1 MPGFLDVC
9 RFNPALGGTTDWTY
23 STVVQG
29 YQSPSAAGAVNGT
42 VYRYRAE
49 SADLSQWEIGY
60 GAYNSATGV
69 FARSVVLFNSSGTTA
84 KINFSSVPQVA
95 IVAVAE
101 DLTAIV
107 LRSYLAGL
115 TLSTAGSSAT
125 FSVAAGVAADSTNAD
140 MMTLSG
146 SISKTTSSWTAGAGS
161 GALDTGAIAN
171 NTWYHAYLIKRT
183 DTQIVDVLISL
194 SASAPALSANYT
206 LARRIGSMKTDGS
219 AHWLAFTQ
227 YGDNFIWSVAIN
239 EISTSSPSTSLTS
252 VTLGGVPPG
261 IATIV
266 HIRGIFTSATAGNE
280 VLMAAGDETS
290 TLDGTSSGR
299 NRTAEV
305 ATASIASVFQIDL
318 QTNAS
323 AQVKYQSTT
332 TSATL
337 DFNTF
342 GWIDRRGRDA

>member
-23 STVVQG
+23 STIVQG
-29 YQSPSAAGAVNGT
+29 YQSPTAAGAVNGT

-60 GAYNSATGV
+60 GAYNSGTGV
-69 FARSVVLFNSSGTTA
+69 FARAVVLFNSSGTTA
-84 KINFSSVPQVA
+84 KINFSTVPQVA

-146 SISKTTSSWTAGAGS
+146 SISKTTSSWTAGSGN

-194 SASAPALSANYT
+194 DCRCRPVEHQRSLLANRHTPA
-206 LARRIGSMKTDGS
+206 
-219 AHWLAFTQ
+219 
-227 YGDNFIWSVAIN
+227 
-239 EISTSSPSTSLTS
+239 
-252 VTLGGVPPG
+252 
-261 IATIV
+261 
-266 HIRGIFTSATAGNE
+266 
-280 VLMAAGDETS
+280 
-290 TLDGTSSGR
+290 GR
-299 NRTAEV
+299 NRRRHERPQDQPRRHRPHPGGGK
-305 ATASIASVFQIDL
+305 S
-318 QTNAS
+318 NP
-323 AQVKYQSTT
+323 
-332 TSATL
+332 
-337 DFNTF
+337 
-342 GWIDRRGRDA
+342 DRRKGAR

>member
-1 MPGFLDVC
+1 M
-9 RFNPALGGTTDWTY
+9 
-23 STVVQG
+23 
-29 YQSPSAAGAVNGT
+29 
-42 VYRYRAE
+42 
-49 SADLSQWEIGY
+49 
-60 GAYNSATGV
+60 
-69 FARSVVLFNSSGTTA
+69 LFNSSGTTA

-101 DLTAIV
+101 DFTAIV

-125 FSVAAGVAADSTNAD
+125 FSVAAGVAGDSTNAD

-146 SISKTTSSWTAGAGS
+146 SISKTTSSWTAGSGN

-194 SASAPALSANYT
+194 SASAPALPANYT

-266 HIRGIFTSATAGNE
+266 HVRGIFTSATAGNE